1 MLSVTLQLPEGTPR
15 AVFLSGMNGPE
26 VNEVVSAYMY
36 DSGMPSFLTIISEAS
51 EIFIASGI
59 KDDGWR
65 FAISSGTQDQGLKG
79 HVSKCHEHLA
89 SSTQKLLETC

>member
-36 DSGMPSFLTIISEAS
+36 DSGMPSFSTIISEAS
-51 EIFIASGI
+51 EIFIA
-59 KDDGWR
+59 
-65 FAISSGTQDQGLKG
+65 
-79 HVSKCHEHLA
+79 
-89 SSTQKLLETC
+89 